1 MATTTRKQG
10 DTHPI
15 RVRLRQG
22 SGKAIPLEGATVKML
37 AVPQIEGVGEAL
49 TKDCLLDDDRLSGK
63 IEVPIAADELPTG
76 ANGETTY
83 DVEFEI
89 TYSDGTVETVPN
101 TGWEYLVIYPD
112 NN

>member
-1 MATTTRKQG
+1 MATTARKEG

-15 RVRLRQG
+15 RAQLRQG
-22 SGKAIPLEGATVKML
+22 NGKAIPLEGASVKML

-49 TKDCLLDDDRLSGK
+49 TKDCLVQDALKGK
-63 IEVPIAADELPTG
+63 IEVPLEADELQTG

-89 TYSDGTVETVPN
+89 TYSDGTIETVPN
-101 TGWEYLVIYPD
+101 SGWEYLVIYPD